1 MTKQTL
7 WQDLDQSFQQD
18 MAATQELALILK
30 KERTALEERNYEA
43 FQKYIAAKNPLITQ
57 LEEHHLR
64 RQSILAAAGIA
75 DEQAALELAKREQ
88 ADIAERWLQ
97 LAEQW
102 QECQR
107 LNDINDLI
115 AQRTRL
121 VVGQILGLL
130 RGQSGQAPL
139 YTDQGGT
146 TASAPGRTITSA

>member
-7 WQDLDQSFQQD
+7 WQNLDQSFQQD
-18 MAATQELALILK
+18 MAATRELALILK

-43 FQKYIAAKNPLITQ
+43 FQKFIAAKNPLITQ
-57 LEEHHLR
+57 LEEHHVR
-64 RQSILAAAGIA
+64 RQKMLAAAGIA
-75 DEQAALELAKREQ
+75 DENAALELVKREQ
-88 ADIAERWLQ
+88 APVAERWLQ
-97 LAEQW
+97 LAAQW

-107 LNDINDLI
+107 LNEINDRI

-130 RGQSGQAPL
+130 RGQSGQTPL
-139 YTDQGGT
+139 YTNQGST

>member
-7 WQDLDQSFQQD
+7 WQNLDQSLQQD

-43 FQKYIAAKNPLITQ
+43 FQKFIAAKSPLIGQ
-57 LEEHHLR
+57 LEEHHKR
-64 RQSILAAAGIA
+64 RQALLTSAGIA
-75 DEQAALELAKREQ
+75 DESAALELAKREQ
-88 ADIAERWLQ
+88 APVAKRWLE

-107 LNDINDLI
+107 LNEINDRI

-130 RGQSGQAPL
+130 RGQNGQAPL
-139 YTDQGGT
+139 YTNQGSAA
-146 TASAPGRTITSA
+146 ASAPGRTITSA